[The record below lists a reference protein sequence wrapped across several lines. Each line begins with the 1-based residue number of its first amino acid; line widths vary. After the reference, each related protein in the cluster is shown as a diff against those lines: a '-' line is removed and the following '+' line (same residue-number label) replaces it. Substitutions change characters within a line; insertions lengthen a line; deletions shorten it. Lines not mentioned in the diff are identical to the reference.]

1 MRTVIQAIGAFP
13 ALVDFVMEILSR
25 LVNKQIW
32 RLPKLWVGF
41 LKCAYQ
47 TKPHS
52 FHVLLQLPA
61 AQLENAINK
70 TPGLRVPLVAHAS
83 QPNIRSSLPRSTLVV
98 LGLVQDAQP
107 ANSAPQIPPLT
118 DVGSSGQIV
127 TETQASES
135 AVLS

>member
-1 MRTVIQAIGAFP
+1 MEYYSTCLNPHKQIKK
-13 ALVDFVMEILSR
+13 DFVSNLKGTSIFELE
-25 LVNKQIW
+25 W

-70 TPGLRVPLVAHAS
+70 TPALRVRLVAHAS
-83 QPNIRSSLPRSTLVV
+83 QPNIRSSFPRSTLVV
-98 LGLVQDAQP
+98 LGLVQDAQT
-107 ANSAPQIPPLT
+107 ALI
-118 DVGSSGQIV
+118 DVGSFGQIV